1 MKMTEEWGLL
11 DSISHH
17 WLTFDMRRCVRAAL
31 LISIAIEIQ
40 LSLPISSNM
49 CKWHKAGVRPC
60 SRIVLASAWIT
71 VAVRRTMKLR
81 GGVVESGNAS
91 TNIAEWKR
99 DYGHFSLVP
108 REHDSANDEEPYDP
122 YPAYND
128 HDWSAIFVCIIIV
141 YHKIC

>member
-1 MKMTEEWGLL
+1 MA
-11 DSISHH
+11 
-17 WLTFDMRRCVRAAL
+17 RPQAL
-31 LISIAIEIQ
+31 MFVIIAMEIQ

-49 CKWHKAGVRPC
+49 CKCHKAGVRQC
-60 SRIVLASAWIT
+60 SRVVLASAWIT

-99 DYGHFSLVP
+99 DYGDFSLVP

-128 HDWSAIFVCIIIV
+128 HDWSAISV
-141 YHKIC
+141 

>member
-1 MKMTEEWGLL
+1 MVLM
-11 DSISHH
+11 
-17 WLTFDMRRCVRAAL
+17 VV
-31 LISIAIEIQ
+31 ISIAMEIR
-40 LSLPISSNM
+40 LCLGISSNM
-49 CKWHKAGVRPC
+49 GNWHKAGVRPC
-60 SRIVLASAWIT
+60 SRVVLASAWIT

-99 DYGHFSLVP
+99 DYGDFSLVP

-128 HDWSAIFVCIIIV
+128 HDWSAISF
-141 YHKIC
+141 